1 MPKTKEQK
9 AVVIDELTNALK
21 QSANSVVTDFNK
33 LTMADLN
40 SFRKE
45 ARTKGLKYTVI
56 KPTLVQ
62 IAAKQAGI
70 DGLSIFKTGKS
81 YGLVW
86 GNADEVSVSKL
97 AYQFA
102 KKSDDRVHI
111 TLGIIDGKIV
121 VANMIEQLAMLPS
134 YEELMARVVG
144 SMNAPISNF
153 VYGLNYSLQ
162 SFYNVVKEIHRQ
174 MA

>member
-1 MPKTKEQK
+1 MPKTKQQK
-9 AVVIDELTNALK
+9 AVVIDELTKALSG
-21 QSANSVVTDFNK
+21 SANSVVTDFNK
-33 LTMADLN
+33 LTMVDLDT
-40 SFRKE
+40 FRKE
-45 ARTKGLKYTVI
+45 ARAKGMRYTVV

-70 DGLSIFKTGKS
+70 DGLSISKTGKS

-86 GNADEVSVSKL
+86 GQGDEVSVSKL
-97 AYQFA
+97 AHEFA

-111 TLGIIDGKIV
+111 ALGILDGKIV
-121 VANMIEQLAMLPS
+121 AAEMIKQLAMLPS

-153 VYGLNYSLQ
+153 VYGLNYNLQ
-162 SFYNVVKEIHRQ
+162 SFYNVIKAI
-174 MA
+174 ATK